1 MNRTRKNNIRKDVA
15 IRTRYD
21 TRKHGKIP
29 ANVVLTF
36 LSENPEELPTL
47 ENYGDTLVEED
58 IFRVR
63 LILWHTASKM
73 NRYKALTKERKV
85 PAISEAVLL
94 DLVKATTQKKYR
106 DRDSPPFGAGPLCGA
121 SLKGNDKSLWVSEK
135 RGKTCAWTK
144 V

>member
-1 MNRTRKNNIRKDVA
+1 MTKTRKVKK
-15 IRTRYD
+15 TS
-21 TRKHGKIP
+21 
-29 ANVVLTF
+29 ANVILTF
-36 LSENPEELPTL
+36 LSENPEYLPTL
-47 ENYGDTLVEED
+47 ENYGDFTTEEEVY
-58 IFRVR
+58 RAH
-63 LILWHTASKM
+63 LILSHTASKM

-106 DRDSPPFGAGPLCGA
+106 DRDSPPFSAGPLCGA